1 MTTAVI
7 ALVAAL
13 AALAIVVLAGV
24 ASRRAQS
31 GSETRI
37 TSALE
42 QMGARMETLSEE
54 LSGAIER
61 AREDGLRA
69 RALGEIGGTLDV
81 EETLARTADA
91 VAGLRGVDA
100 AIVRAVG
107 LAGEPLVAAVGIR
120 ADEAERQLV
129 SGPPDGRANRA
140 VALAYL
146 YPDREEPPGA
156 LRSGV
161 AVPLE
166 SGGEPLGFVAAYSHD
181 PAPRISEDALA
192 RLEAIAAA
200 AGPAIDTARRFEEV
214 NATGDHDTLTGLVGR
229 RGFLDTLT
237 REVARAARFERSLT
251 LLVLDLDDF
260 AALNARL
267 GQLGGDDVLRTV
279 TRIVRGAVRDT
290 DGVFR
295 SGGDELA
302 IILPESTRIDAEG
315 LFARTLATLQREQLG
330 VTASG
335 GIAQLRPDDDAV
347 SILER
352 AETALAHAKTVGK
365 GTAA

>member
-37 TSALE
+37 TAAL
-42 QMGARMETLSEE
+42 QQVGTRMDTLSEE

-61 AREDGLRA
+61 AHDDGLRA
-69 RALGEIGGTLDV
+69 RALGDIGGTLDLD
-81 EETLARTADA
+81 ETLARTAEA
-91 VAGLRGVDA
+91 VAALRGVDA
-100 AIVRAVG
+100 AVVRAVS
-107 LAGEPLVAAVGIR
+107 LDGEPLVAAVGIP
-120 ADEAERQLV
+120 ADEAKRQLL
-129 SGPPDGRANRA
+129 SGPPDGRAARA
-140 VALAYL
+140 VALAYV

-156 LRSGV
+156 IRSGV

-166 SGGEPLGFVAAYSHD
+166 AGGEQLGFVCAYSHD
-181 PAPRISEDALA
+181 PAPRLSDDALA

-200 AGPAIDTARRFEEV
+200 AGPAIDTARRFREV
-214 NATGDHDTLTGLVGR
+214 SAAGDHDTVTGLSGR
-229 RGFLDTLT
+229 RAFLDTLA
-237 REVARAARFERSLT
+237 REVARAVRFERSLT

-260 AALNARL
+260 AGLNARL

-279 TRIVRGAVRDT
+279 TRIVRDAVRDI
-290 DGVFR
+290 DGIFR

-302 IILPESTRIDAEG
+302 IILPESTRIDAER

-335 GIAQLRPDDDAV
+335 GIAQLQPDDDAV
-347 SILER
+347 SIFER
-352 AETALAHAKTVGK
+352 AETALTRAKASGK